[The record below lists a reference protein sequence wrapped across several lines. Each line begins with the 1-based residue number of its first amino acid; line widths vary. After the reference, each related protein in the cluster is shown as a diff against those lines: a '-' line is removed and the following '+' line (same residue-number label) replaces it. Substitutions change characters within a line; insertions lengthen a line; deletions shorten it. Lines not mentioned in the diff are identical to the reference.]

1 MDADTFICA
10 RCDREMEE
18 ADVTLTYLGH
28 KVSARLPVCPQCG
41 QVYISEEVVTGKIQ
55 RVERELED
63 K

>member
-1 MDADTFICA
+1 VDADRVVCA

-18 ADVTLTYLGH
+18 GDVTLTYLDH
-28 KVSARLPVCPQCG
+28 QVTARLPVCPVCG